1 MTILQLN
8 NLLDKNIEVYWNND
22 SYIVK
27 REENG
32 NLIIVCSD
40 NGFTSSLDEDDLED
54 CGINKWDARELG
66 FANGHSYT
74 VKVIY

>member
-1 MTILQLN
+1 MLKSV
-8 NLLDKNIEVYWNND
+8 D
-22 SYIVK
+22 IVAK
-27 REENG
+27 GCIFVPTNKDNKQWLFYNWT